1 MAAGVLGPIAVF
13 GPDEVV
19 GYLVRSS
26 AGRRLFVFR
35 TLAVDDTWAARV
47 PGVYP
52 RVRLLVLVRT
62 TMRVRAVTRLFGYL
76 AKRAVEASSLSDG
89 FYVRVSVL
97 VGGRADAARL
107 RALAREEISR
117 RTAQSGI
124 DAQRGR
130 S

>member
-62 TMRVRAVTRLFGYL
+62 AMRVRAVTRLFGYL
-76 AKRAVEASSLSDG
+76 AKRAVQ
-89 FYVRVSVL
+89 
-97 VGGRADAARL
+97 
-107 RALAREEISR
+107 ALA
-117 RTAQSGI
+117 
-124 DAQRGR
+124 
-130 S
+130 